1 MPFRYRLID
10 AEGTDL
16 GPFVSK
22 RQDWRPG
29 ERIGRSKGEDML
41 ITAVVEPE
49 EDAGFR
55 AYLVVSPLGSDGAT
69 EPENAAR
76 GS

>member
-16 GPFVSK
+16 GAFVSK
-22 RQDWRPG
+22 RQDWKPG
-29 ERIGRSKGEDML
+29 ERIGRSRGQEML

-49 EDAGFR
+49 ENAGFV
-55 AYLVVSPLGSDGAT
+55 AYLVVMPLGSLD
-69 EPENAAR
+69 
-76 GS
+76 

>member
-1 MPFRYRLID
+1 MPFRFRLID
-10 AEGTDL
+10 LEGADL

-22 RQDWRPG
+22 RQDWKPG

-49 EDAGFR
+49 EGAGFQ
-55 AYLVVSPLGSDGAT
+55 AYLVVSPVGAHGAS
-69 EPENAAR
+69 ERDNSLR
-76 GS
+76 RS

>member
-1 MPFRYRLID
+1 MPYRYRLID

-22 RQDWRPG
+22 ASDWKPG
-29 ERIGRSKGEDML
+29 DRIGRSKGEDML

-49 EDAGFR
+49 EDAGFL
-55 AYLVVSPLGSDGAT
+55 AYLFVMALSSR
-69 EPENAAR
+69 N
-76 GS
+76 